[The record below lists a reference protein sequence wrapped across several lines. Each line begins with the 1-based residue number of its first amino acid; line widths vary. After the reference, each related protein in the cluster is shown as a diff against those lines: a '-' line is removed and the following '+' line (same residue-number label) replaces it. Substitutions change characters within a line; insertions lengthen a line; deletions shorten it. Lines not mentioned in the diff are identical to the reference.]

1 MDTNT
6 VKVITEF
13 GQKLDNYIN
22 VLSSKLGVAAEHLW
36 PVLVRQQVIEG
47 WTEILI
53 TTFFTL
59 SFLIIVKLLIN
70 FDFKNVDNDPN
81 KQLKI
86 IIFVIIG
93 LTSIGFSSG
102 RLVLVTQDISR
113 IVNPEFHAIQSLS
126 RMIK

>member
-126 RMIK
+126 KMVK

>member
-13 GQKLDNYIN
+13 GQKLDNQIN
-22 VLSSKLGVAAEHLW
+22 VLSPKLGVAAEHLW

-113 IVNPEFHAIQSLS
+113 IDRLES
-126 RMIK
+126 KK